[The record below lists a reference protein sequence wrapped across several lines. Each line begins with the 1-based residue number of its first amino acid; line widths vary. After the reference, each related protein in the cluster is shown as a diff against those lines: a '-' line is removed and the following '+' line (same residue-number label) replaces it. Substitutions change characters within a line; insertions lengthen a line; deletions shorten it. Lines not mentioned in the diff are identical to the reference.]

1 MPPSGEQVPR
11 TTVVVA
17 VVTTVVVVVETVENV
32 EVTVRSFK
40 FPNRCPTPAPTSIA
54 ATSKVAIIS
63 FLMPSEGSPM
73 GRIVLLVRTA

>member
-40 FPNRCPTPAPTSIA
+40 FPNRYPIPAPTSIA
-54 ATSKVAIIS
+54 TTSRAATTT
-63 FLMPSEGSPM
+63 FLMPQRVACWGVKSC
-73 GRIVLLVRTA
+73 L